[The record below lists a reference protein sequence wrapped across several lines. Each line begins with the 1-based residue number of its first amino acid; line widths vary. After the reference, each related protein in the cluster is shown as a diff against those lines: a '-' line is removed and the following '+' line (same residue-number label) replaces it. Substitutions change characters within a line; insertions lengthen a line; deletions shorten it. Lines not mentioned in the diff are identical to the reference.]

1 MLRDIFRPGFLRR
14 LEYLKIDVRRVY
26 LSTRKGGYESVNKKG
41 TSLEF
46 ADYQEYNPGDDF
58 RYIDWNLYGRL
69 NKLLVK
75 TFKEEVEL
83 SVHVLLDTSLSMLYP
98 EGDKKYEYSKKIA
111 LALAYIGLSSQ
122 NSVRIA
128 AINDSSPE
136 DTGRYIIRQTPFFYK
151 LNGIFRIKDFL
162 DGIHPGGEAD
172 LQGFLSR
179 YIYEN
184 RGRGGSA
191 IIISDFMVP
200 PSSYKRAID
209 LLRFKNYD
217 VKVIQVLGADEL
229 DPFKNLSSGEIID
242 VETQERKVVNVT
254 GALKKKY
261 HKLLSEHNTELRDY
275 CRANKMAYILAR
287 TDMEIEDLILRELPR
302 IGFVR

>member
-1 MLRDIFRPGFLRR
+1 MLRDIFKSGFIRR
-14 LEYLKIDVRRVY
+14 LECLKIDVKRVH
-26 LSTRKGGYESVNKKG
+26 LTTRKGGYESVNKKG

-46 ADYQEYNPGDDF
+46 ADYQAYNPGDDF

-69 NKLLVK
+69 DKLLVK

-83 SVHVLLDTSLSMLYP
+83 SVHILLDVSLSMLYP
-98 EGDKKYEYSKKIA
+98 DVDRKYEYAKKIA

-122 NSVRIA
+122 NSVRVANIT
-128 AINDSSPE
+128 SPPSE
-136 DTGRYIIRQTPFFYK
+136 ADGGSIMQTQFFQK

-162 DGIHPGGEAD
+162 DGVEPGGEAD

-184 RGRGGSA
+184 RGRRGSV

-200 PSSYKRAID
+200 AASYKRGID
-209 LLRFKNYD
+209 MLRFKNYD

-229 DPFKNLSSGEIID
+229 DPFKNIKSGEIVD
-242 VETQERKVVNVT
+242 VETNERKVINVT
-254 GALKKKY
+254 GSVKKKY
-261 HKLLSEHNTELRDY
+261 HKLLSEHNKELRDY
-275 CRANKMAYILAR
+275 CRMNNMAYTLAR
-287 TDMEIEDLILRELPR
+287 TDMEIEDLILRVLPR